1 MLMIPILP
9 IQFLQLIQIFK
20 ISKPWNGML
29 VFKEKLDQD
38 VPVIDVRKASEYEAG
53 HLKGA
58 VLAPLAELNDHLADI
73 PKDKTFYVHCAGG
86 YRSVIAASILKGRG
100 RHNLVD
106 VGGGFK
112 AIKEAEIPIVTD

>member
-1 MLMIPILP
+1 MVSVPATE
-9 IQFLQLIQIFK
+9 
-20 ISKPWNGML
+20 
-29 VFKEKLDQD
+29 FKEKLDQD
-38 VPVIDVRKASEYEAG
+38 VPVIDVRKASEYEVG